1 MRRRQSRGRNGTRRR
16 RTRRGQSSR
25 PTHGPLRARVKMI
38 AGGAI
43 PPGLAMA
50 PATQAAAMARAAAR
64 ACGGWRHCAFACSTA
79 APGCAHARAARAK
92 PATGAIMLAARA
104 SNGHLAARA
113 DVADIAC
120 ASAFCGAHAVPR
132 AIGRARVADDLGAIT
147 TREARIAVALLPIA
161 PAMSGTVVWARGLHL
176 RTCAPSESAVA
187 HALRVAP
194 RRSDAAAVAGAPIRA
209 VGAAERN
216 GRREGQCYPNGH
228 KSCENGK
235 SAAVWNPAQRCAAA
249 LATPSRTS
257 ACGPSCVSWL
267 ALGRNDGVQP
277 VYRRMAVS
285 VLPPRP
291 PIVRSIH

>member
-1 MRRRQSRGRNGTRRR
+1 
-16 RTRRGQSSR
+16 
-25 PTHGPLRARVKMI
+25 
-38 AGGAI
+38 
-43 PPGLAMA
+43 
-50 PATQAAAMARAAAR
+50 
-64 ACGGWRHCAFACSTA
+64 
-79 APGCAHARAARAK
+79 
-92 PATGAIMLAARA
+92 MLAART

-113 DVADIAC
+113 DVADVAC

-176 RTCAPSESAVA
+176 RARAPSESAVA

-194 RRSDAAAVAGAPIRA
+194 RRSDAAAVAGAPVRA

-235 SAAVWNPAQRCAAA
+235 SAAVWNPGTEVCSRPRHSLARLSIARAPAARVA
-249 LATPSRTS
+249 FGSRSDGTMAYSPCIDGWRFRSSRRAHRSCDRFIDGCYLPPIIACLLLLSSSAGGFRASGSRTFGGAAGPRPSRPSRAPPTTHTITS
-257 ACGPSCVSWL
+257 TCATANRVEIL
-267 ALGRNDGVQP
+267 HRDGT
-277 VYRRMAVS
+277 
-285 VLPPRP
+285 LPREC
-291 PIVRSIH
+291 HK